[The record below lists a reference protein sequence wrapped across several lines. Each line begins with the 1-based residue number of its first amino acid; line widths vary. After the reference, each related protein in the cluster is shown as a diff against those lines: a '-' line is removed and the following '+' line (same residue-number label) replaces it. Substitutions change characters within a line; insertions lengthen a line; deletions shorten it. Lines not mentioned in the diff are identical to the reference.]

1 MSFKEQSPWYR
12 TRLFMLVCW
21 VLWVLTFFLTVTVF
35 QAVLQIQ
42 VVAQVF
48 QDKERVFNV
57 FNEDLAQIYP
67 LESLNREKI
76 DEMLLRYYLELRYT
90 RIPDVAEMERRW
102 GPYGV
107 FSYFSSP
114 ASYQAFLKEYP
125 SFEKIANMKPQT
137 IDILSVQRENGY
149 YSVDCDLYTFDRFL
163 QWQKNPKRLVV
174 EFNYWPSRA
183 VLAKRFANPNGF
195 VVIRVDESERK

>member
-21 VLWVLTFFLTVTVF
+21 ALWIFTFFLTVTVF

-48 QDKERVFNV
+48 QDKDRVFNV

-67 LESLNREKI
+67 LEGVSRTKT
-76 DEMLLRYYLELRYT
+76 DEMLLRYYLDLRYT
-90 RIPDVAEMERRW
+90 RIPDVVEMERRW
-102 GPYGV
+102 GAYGLL
-107 FSYFSSP
+107 SYLSSP

-125 SFEKIANMKPQT
+125 SFEKIANMPPQT
-137 IDILSVQRENGY
+137 IDILSVTRESGHY
-149 YSVDCDLYTFDRFL
+149 IVDCDLYTFDKFL
-163 QWQKNPKRLVV
+163 QWQKQQKRLNVA
-174 EFNYWPSRA
+174 FNYWPSRA

-195 VVIRVDESERK
+195 VVIWVDESGRK